1 MEIKM
6 KGKGENQKYLQ
17 NKTCYHQ
24 GLWFLAKNKP
34 ARLHIQENAVI
45 LAIQNENWTIAI
57 NVLVRDQML
66 YS

>member
-6 KGKGENQKYLQ
+6 KGKGENQKHLQ

-24 GLWFLAKNKP
+24 GLWFLAKSKP
-34 ARLHIQENAVI
+34 ARLHIQENAII
-45 LAIQNENWTIAI
+45 LAAQNENWKIAM